1 VLTERHPGIVITM
14 VAGMRRLCFP
24 HLSETGFQVLGGQ
37 EQLSCTP
44 GRLPWF
50 YPEYAWVFWEM
61 VCIFPTGAIST
72 DEGGRCSKWSA
83 RRWKY
88 GRRRSWPWV
97 EVFAAPGP
105 GSGSPCVQTRSIPQG
120 CPPSPARVSA
130 ATIPARTCP
139 PWRRIPRLG
148 RSVAVDRGGRS
159 RQAGQSGEAHVF
171 II

>member
-1 VLTERHPGIVITM
+1 MLTERHPGIVITM

-83 RRWKY
+83 RRWKH

-105 GSGSPCVQTRSIPQG
+105 GSGSPCVQTRSSPQG
-120 CPPSPARVSA
+120 CGYKPAENAGLPETPLGGAPASVPS
-130 ATIPARTCP
+130 
-139 PWRRIPRLG
+139 
-148 RSVAVDRGGRS
+148 
-159 RQAGQSGEAHVF
+159 AGTSKPIKLMVF
-171 II
+171 A